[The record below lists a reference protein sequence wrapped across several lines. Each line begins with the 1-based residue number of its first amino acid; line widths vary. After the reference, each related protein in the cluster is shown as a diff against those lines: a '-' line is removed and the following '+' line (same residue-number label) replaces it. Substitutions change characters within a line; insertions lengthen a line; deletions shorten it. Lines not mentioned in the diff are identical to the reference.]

1 MEKLIYD
8 SLFSHLE
15 KENLLNPN
23 QSGFRPGDSTI
34 NQLLSIIHSIHSAF
48 DCNPT
53 LEVRSVFLD
62 ISKAFDKVWHEGL
75 IYKLRRCGVAGNLL
89 LLLQSF
95 LSNRKQRTVLNG
107 QSSPWGTVQAGVPQ
121 GSILG
126 PLLFLIYI
134 NDLAQNLRCK
144 VKLFADDTSLFTTVQ
159 DPQAAASDMNHDL
172 DLITSWANQWRM
184 SFNPDRNKQAVE
196 LIFSRKNTKT
206 KHPVLLFNKTPVSAV
221 LQHKHLGMILDS
233 RLSFSAHIQAAIAK
247 ARKAIGMLKFMSKY
261 LSRSTLDNLFKLYVR
276 PHLDYGDVI
285 YHIPQSDDA
294 CLGNYQM
301 VKLESVQYSA
311 ALAVSGTWRGTSKER
326 LYEEL
331 GWESLSDR
339 RWYRRLVLL
348 YKFINNTTPDYT
360 RFPIPALHLSNYS
373 LRTQPSAGQIWAR
386 TEKFKSSFY
395 PNSLLEWNR
404 LDPEIRESPS
414 LSIFKKKLLLKI
426 RPVHNSVY
434 GIYNPKGISYLT
446 QLRVGL
452 SKLNYHKF
460 KHNFVDT
467 MSPMCP
473 ANDGIEDTE
482 HFLLL
487 CHSFNNNRRS
497 LLAGVNEVFKAV
509 GNIVDPNDN
518 LLHILLY
525 GDKNLSENAN
535 KQILDLTIQYILETK
550 RFDQ

>member
-1 MEKLIYD
+1 
-8 SLFSHLE
+8 
-15 KENLLNPN
+15 
-23 QSGFRPGDSTI
+23 
-34 NQLLSIIHSIHSAF
+34 
-48 DCNPT
+48 
-53 LEVRSVFLD
+53 
-62 ISKAFDKVWHEGL
+62 
-75 IYKLRRCGVAGNLL
+75 
-89 LLLQSF
+89 
-95 LSNRKQRTVLNG
+95 
-107 QSSPWGTVQAGVPQ
+107 
-121 GSILG
+121 
-126 PLLFLIYI
+126 
-134 NDLAQNLRCK
+134 
-144 VKLFADDTSLFTTVQ
+144 
-159 DPQAAASDMNHDL
+159 
-172 DLITSWANQWRM
+172 M
-184 SFNPDRNKQAVE
+184 SFNPDRNIQAVE

-261 LSRSTLDNLFKLYVR
+261 LSRSTLDNVFKLYVR

-285 YHIPQSDDA
+285 YHIPQSDDT

-301 VKLESVQYSA
+301 VKLKSVQYSA

-339 RWYRRLVLL
+339 RWYRCLVLL

-414 LSIFKKKLLLKI
+414 VSIFKKKLLLKI

-452 SKLNYHKF
+452 SKLNFHKF
-460 KHNFVDT
+460 KHNFIDT
-467 MSPMCP
+467 VSPMCP

-487 CHSFNNNRRS
+487 CHSFNNNRCS

-509 GNIVDPNDN
+509 GNIVGPNDN
-518 LLHILLY
+518 LLPILLY
-525 GDKNLSENAN
+525 VDKKLSENAN
-535 KQILDLTIQYILETK
+535 KQILDLTIKYILETK